1 MADVSHYEGLYES
14 VAVTFCQTADGWT
27 GRGDVQKEI
36 EKVKKRREEREIE
49 RAQQEEELSMLAR
62 ERAIAEGYEM
72 EKKEEEVR
80 AGHPPFS
87 LSFSLCVCCMSVWG

>member
-1 MADVSHYEGLYES
+1 MYRDEVGDKGTWLHNARGL
-14 VAVTFCQTADGWT
+14 VGV
-27 GRGDVQKEI
+27 VLQKEI

-80 AGHPPFS
+80 NLLADFCMAYCFS
-87 LSFSLCVCCMSVWG
+87 WHLT

>member
-1 MADVSHYEGLYES
+1 MIHV
-14 VAVTFCQTADGWT
+14 GWW
-27 GRGDVQKEI
+27 DLLQKEI

-80 AGHPPFS
+80 NLATGSCRAPC
-87 LSFSLCVCCMSVWG
+87 LSRKGIIVRKSV